1 MKKPVLFTETVSNP
15 ALEVADLEAISAHA
29 KECGVPLIVDSTFS
43 TPYLTNPLAHGADIV
58 VHSLTKWFGGHGTG
72 IGGIVVDSDV
82 LTGLQASTLCSISL
96 THLTMDSGGGMIYL
110 IC

>member
-1 MKKPVLFTETVSNP
+1 M
-15 ALEVADLEAISAHA
+15 ADLEAISAHA

-72 IGGIVVDSDV
+72 IGGIVVDSGRFDWSA
-82 LTGLQASTLCSISL
+82 GRTLCLISL
-96 THLTMDSGGGMIYL
+96 IHLIMDSDGGMIYR